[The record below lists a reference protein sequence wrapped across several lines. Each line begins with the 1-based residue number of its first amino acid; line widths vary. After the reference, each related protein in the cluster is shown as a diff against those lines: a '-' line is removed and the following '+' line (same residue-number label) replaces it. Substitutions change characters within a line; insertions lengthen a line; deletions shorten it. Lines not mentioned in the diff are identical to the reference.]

1 MAISLVGLQLIASL
15 YKHGVLS
22 NRRSV
27 IEIGAQD
34 LFPKQDDVANLLSRL
49 VGLQRDPDILITS
62 EYLYNSLGFT
72 VYKCIDADGRHNA
85 LRFDLNACLV
95 REYNFSETFDVVTNL
110 GTTEHVFDQCRVFNN
125 IHDLCGH
132 NGIMIHEVPFQK
144 YLNHGF
150 YNYQPDFFFDLAS
163 TNHYE
168 VVGIYLG
175 LPNDIMPYSDET
187 ASALFLTNLDIELLV
202 VLRKT
207 SEEPFRNPYRGKY
220 LSASLHKDRARAQYA
235 RIGIYEQFFPG
246 VRHPR
251 ADSAAD
257 INLMTT
263 KRIAKALLRRM
274 ADRFIGV

>member
-49 VGLQRDPDILITS
+49 VGLQRNPDTVITS
-62 EYLYNSLGFT
+62 DFLYKSLGFT
-72 VYKCIDADGRHNA
+72 MYKCIDADGRHNA
-85 LRFDLNACLV
+85 LKFDLNACLV
-95 REYNFSETFDVVTNL
+95 EDYKFLEKFDLVTNL
-110 GTTEHVFDQCRVFNN
+110 GTTEHVFDQCRVFKN
-125 IHDLCGH
+125 IHDLCAN

-150 YNYQPDFFFDLAS
+150 YNYQPTFFYDLAS
-163 TNHYE
+163 ANHYE
-168 VVGIYLG
+168 LVGIYLG
-175 LPNDIMPYSDET
+175 LPNDIMPYSDEM
-187 ASALFLTNLDIELLV
+187 ASALFLTDIDTELLV
-202 VLRKT
+202 VLQKT

-220 LSASLHKDRARAQYA
+220 LNASLLKDRARAQYA

-263 KRIAKALLRRM
+263 KRIARALLRRL
-274 ADRFIGV
+274 AVRLVGV